1 MNQATN
7 AWWSL
12 ARSAAPSRRRSGAD
26 ALWHAALGSLAR
38 RTRSGRWYLRH
49 ANSLAGPIETA
60 SALAPDALRAAI
72 DAARARTRRNT
83 TSRAATDE
91 ALCALAALAARTVGL
106 TPHTNQIACALA
118 LLDGA
123 VAELPTGE
131 GKTLAIALAASILG
145 WRGRGCHVLT
155 ANDYLAR
162 RDATDLAALFE
173 AAGLTVGI
181 VTSDTARDARRAAY
195 ATDIVYSTAR
205 EVAADYLRDQLAT
218 GPSVTLAATLAADM
232 AATRP
237 SDNTRLHRGLA
248 AAIIDEADALLIDDA
263 GTPLVLAGGASG
275 ETDPDADA
283 ILRADAF
290 ASTLAAGRDF
300 RIDGAPPTVHL
311 TARGRRAVL
320 DTESTN
326 ATPDAWASP
335 RRREELVELALHAR
349 EMLRKDEHYV
359 VLDERVCIIDAHTGR
374 LLPDRTWRAGLH
386 QAVEAKEGL
395 TPTPIKHTL
404 ARTPFQRYFA
414 RYTHLCGTTGT
425 AREVR
430 RELWHTYKLPVVT
443 LASHQPCI
451 RRTRRAPVSASS
463 EAMIAD
469 AADRIAAAHADG
481 RPVLVGTRSVEMSE
495 RVSAA
500 LQHAGVPHEVLNAVR
515 HEDEARIIAH
525 AGERSAITI
534 ATNMAGRGT
543 DIRLG
548 DGIAEL
554 GGLLVVCV
562 ETQTSARLERQ
573 LLGRAAR
580 QGDPGEGL
588 VLRSVADEVMRTAG
602 PWTAHAA
609 RRAPAPLRAALVALA
624 QRASERAARALRS
637 RVARDEDRIRESLEF
652 AGADA

>member
-12 ARSAAPSRRRSGAD
+12 ARPATPGRRRSGAD
-26 ALWHAALGSLAR
+26 AAWHAVLGSIAR
-38 RTRSGRWYLRH
+38 RTRSGRWYLRR
-49 ANSLAGPIETA
+49 ARRLGDPIETA
-60 SALAPDALRAAI
+60 STLSTDALRAAI
-72 DAARARTRRNT
+72 DAARARTRRHAA
-83 TSRAATDE
+83 SRAATDE
-91 ALCALAALAARTVGL
+91 ALCTLAALAARTIEL
-106 TPHTNQIACALA
+106 APHTNQIACALA

-123 VAELPTGE
+123 AAELPTGE
-131 GKTLAIALAASILG
+131 GKTLAITLAACILG

-162 RDATDLAALFE
+162 RDATDMASLFD
-173 AAGLTVGI
+173 AAGLTLGI

-195 ATDIVYSTAR
+195 AADVVYSTAR
-205 EVAADYLRDQLAT
+205 EVAADYLRDQLLT
-218 GPSVTLAATLAADM
+218 GPSVTLAATIAADM
-232 AATRP
+232 AAPRP
-237 SDNTRLHRGLA
+237 SDGTRLHRGLA

-275 ETDPDADA
+275 DTDPDADA

-290 ASTLAAGRDF
+290 ASGLASGRDF
-300 RIDGAPPTVHL
+300 RVDGTPPTVHL

-320 DTESTN
+320 EADFN
-326 ATPDAWASP
+326 HAVPDAWASP

-359 VLDERVCIIDAHTGR
+359 VLDDRVCIIDAHTGR

-386 QAVEAKEGL
+386 QAVEAKECL
-395 TPTPIKHTL
+395 TPTPVKHTL

-430 RELWHTYKLPVVT
+430 HELWHTYKLPVVT
-443 LASHQPCI
+443 LPPHRPCN
-451 RRTRRAPVSASS
+451 RRTLRTPVSATF
-463 EAMIAD
+463 EAMITD
-469 AADRIAAAHADG
+469 AADRISAAHATG

-500 LQHAGVPHEVLNAVR
+500 LHRADLPHEVLNAVR
-515 HEDEARIIAH
+515 HEDEARIIAL

-548 DGIAEL
+548 EGVAHL

-588 VLRSVADEVMRTAG
+588 ILRSIADEVVRTTG
-602 PWTAHAA
+602 RWVAHLA
-609 RRAPAPLRAALVALA
+609 RWAPSPARGALVALA

>member
-12 ARSAAPSRRRSGAD
+12 ARAAPPGRRRSGAD
-26 ALWHAALGSLAR
+26 AAWHAALGSIAR
-38 RTRSGRWYLRH
+38 RTRSGRWYLRR
-49 ANSLAGPIETA
+49 ATRLTGAIVTA
-60 SALAPDALRAAI
+60 SALSPDALRAAI
-72 DAARARTRRNT
+72 EAARARTRRRAA
-83 TSRAATDE
+83 SPAATDE
-91 ALCALAALAARTVGL
+91 ALGALAALAARTLGL
-106 TPHTNQIACALA
+106 APHTNQIACAQA

-131 GKTLAIALAASILG
+131 GKTLAIALAGCVLG

-162 RDATDLAALFE
+162 RDATDMAPLFDG
-173 AAGLTVGI
+173 AGLTVGI
-181 VTSDTARDARRAAY
+181 VTADTAREARRAAY
-195 ATDIVYSTAR
+195 ATDVVYSTAR
-205 EVAADYLRDQLAT
+205 EVAADYLRDQLLT
-218 GPSVTLAATLAADM
+218 GPSATLAATLAADM
-232 AATRP
+232 AAPRP
-237 SDNTRLHRGLA
+237 SDGTRLHRGLA

-275 ETDPDADA
+275 ATDPDADA
-283 ILRADAF
+283 IQRAEAF
-290 ASTLAAGRDF
+290 ASALSAGRDF
-300 RIDGAPPTVHL
+300 RVEGAPPTAHL
-311 TARGRRAVL
+311 TSRGRRAVVEAGA
-320 DTESTN
+320 DHR
-326 ATPDAWASP
+326 APGAWASP

-349 EMLRKDEHYV
+349 EMLRRDEHYV
-359 VLDERVCIIDAHTGR
+359 VLDDRVCIIDAHTGR

-395 TPTPIKHTL
+395 TPTPVKHTL
-404 ARTPFQRYFA
+404 ARTPFQRYFG

-430 RELWHTYKLPVVT
+430 HELWHTYALPVVT
-443 LASHQPCI
+443 LPPHQPCI
-451 RRTRRAPVSASS
+451 RRTTRTPVAPTSD
-463 EAMIAD
+463 AMIAD
-469 AADRIAAAHADG
+469 AVTRIAAAHATG

-495 RVSAA
+495 RVSVA
-500 LQHAGVPHEVLNAVR
+500 LLRADLPHEVLNAVR

-548 DGIAEL
+548 EGIAQM
-554 GGLLVVCV
+554 GGLLVVCI

-588 VLRSVADEVMRTAG
+588 ILRSIADEVVRTA
-602 PWTAHAA
+602 PAWIASAA
-609 RRAPAPLRAALVALA
+609 RRAPAPARWSLVALA